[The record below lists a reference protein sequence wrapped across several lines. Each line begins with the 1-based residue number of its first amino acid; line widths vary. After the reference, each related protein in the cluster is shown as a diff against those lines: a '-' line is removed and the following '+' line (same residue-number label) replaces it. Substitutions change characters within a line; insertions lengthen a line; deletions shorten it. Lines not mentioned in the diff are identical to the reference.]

1 MHVAETNAQA
11 REEAIDG
18 PIGRDFM
25 RYFVPLLGQ
34 GRGLGALKVDP
45 SMPDSAISTEYMV
58 DNDIFIV
65 GDPSTVVAKLRRLY
79 EDVGGFGGV
88 LALASDWPD
97 FSVWDR
103 SMTLLA
109 TEVLPQLADLRGE

>member
-1 MHVAETNAQA
+1 HVAETNAKA

-18 PIGRDFM
+18 SNGRDFM

-45 SMPDSAISTEYMV
+45 SMPDGAINTEYMV

-65 GDPSTVVAKLRRLY
+65 GDPATVAAKLRHLY
-79 EDVGGFGGV
+79 DEVGGFGGV

-97 FSVWDR
+97 FSVWVR

-109 TEVLPQLADLRGE
+109 TEVMPK